1 MKIITSALEAMA
13 ALPSQYPMEELPEI
27 AFAGRSN
34 VGKSTLINSLCQRK
48 KLAYT
53 SATPGKTRTVN
64 FYRIEAEWEEARHA
78 FRLVDLPGYGYAKA
92 SRKAQEEWAA
102 GINTYLESRSMLREV
117 ILLCDLRHA
126 PTALDKQMYTWIRSN
141 GYVGHVIATK
151 ADKVPVTKIRAQQKM
166 LAQTLGTDVAH
177 IHPYAGN
184 VATKSFGSEELRL
197 LLLPFVS

>member
-13 ALPSQYPMEELPEI
+13 ALPSQYPTEELPEI

-53 SATPGKTRTVN
+53 SAPPGKTRTVN